1 MAGPPAYLLII
12 TFMVEHYEV
21 LAIFSGMKTEE
32 EAKSSM
38 DKFQETLRSHGANIT
53 KVDVW
58 GKRKL
63 GYEIEHLRHGYYL
76 NVEFDLDTQKLHG
89 LDEALRL
96 SDDVVRHQ
104 ILRRVVQTAEA
115 LAKIAALR
123 ERIAAKREQVKEK
136 EAAAMVSEKPAAAA
150 PVEPV
155 APVAQEKLAAKL
167 EEILESDKVD
177 V

>member
-1 MAGPPAYLLII
+1 MI
-12 TFMVEHYEV
+12 EHYEV
-21 LAIFSGMKTEE
+21 LAIFPGTKTEE
-32 EAKSSM
+32 EAKPLM
-38 DKFQETLRSHGANIT
+38 DKFQELLRSHGATIS

-63 GYEIEHLRHGYYL
+63 AYEIDHLRHGYYL
-76 NVEFDLDTQKLHG
+76 NIEFDLDTQKLHG

-104 ILRRVVQTAEA
+104 ILRRIVQSAEA
-115 LAKIAALR
+115 IAKTEALR
-123 ERIAAKREQVKEK
+123 ERIAAKRQQAKEK
-136 EAAAMVSEKPAAAA
+136 EAAAMVSETPAAA
-150 PVEPV
+150 PVEAT
-155 APVAQEKLAAKL
+155 APVAQEKLAEKL